1 MSTYD
6 VLAWVWEIVHPRRV
20 RVCAD
25 VIHGSRRWRLPA
37 ALPARD
43 GRQGFYY
50 KWRRFSFAHGRVDAT
65 SAVAFGLVVVVV
77 VADLPRPQRVSVF
90 FESLWARKTAWAT
103 NLPFDG
109 VVPLSWH
116 RRIRE

>member
-25 VIHGSRRWRLPA
+25 VIHGSRRV
-37 ALPARD
+37 D
-43 GRQGFYY
+43 GVCRPPCLRVTADRVFITNGDDFHSPTEEST
-50 KWRRFSFAHGRVDAT
+50 RRP
-65 SAVAFGLVVVVV
+65 SAVWACRRRRRGR
-77 VADLPRPQRVSVF
+77 PRPRRVSVF

-109 VVPLSWH
+109 VVPLS
-116 RRIRE
+116 

>member
-6 VLAWVWEIVHPRRV
+6 VLAWVWEIVHPRRA

-65 SAVAFGLVVVVV
+65 SAVWACRRRRRGR
-77 VADLPRPQRVSVF
+77 PRPRRVSVF

-109 VVPLSWH
+109 VVPLS
-116 RRIRE
+116 